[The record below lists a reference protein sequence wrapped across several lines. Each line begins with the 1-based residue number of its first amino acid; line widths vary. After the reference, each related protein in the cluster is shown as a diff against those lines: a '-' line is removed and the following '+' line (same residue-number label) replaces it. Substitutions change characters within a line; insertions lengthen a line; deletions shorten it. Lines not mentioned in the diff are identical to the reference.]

1 MPESPPA
8 LSQTPI
14 VVMFSFPI
22 CPAPA
27 CGGVLLPH
35 LEPATAGVKSVG
47 GAMLYEQWV
56 PNTVILTWR
65 CSICRT
71 EY

>member
-8 LSQTPI
+8 LPPTPI
-14 VVMFSFPI
+14 AVTLSFPA
-22 CPAPA
+22 CPDPA
-27 CGGVLLPH
+27 CAGGLLPH

-65 CSICRT
+65 CSICRK